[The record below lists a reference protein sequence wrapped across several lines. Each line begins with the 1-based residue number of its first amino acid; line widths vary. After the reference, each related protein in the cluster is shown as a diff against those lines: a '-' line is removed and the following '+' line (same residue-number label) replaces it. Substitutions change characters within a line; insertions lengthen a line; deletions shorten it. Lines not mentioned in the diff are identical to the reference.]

1 MNEVSLNSVLND
13 ECAYQAD
20 VMWCRET
27 DEGLPSGGAV
37 ERKREDVKQHDA
49 ATIMARTRTL
59 ALCEVVLKLFA
70 SLLFFGLEST
80 ASASH
85 A

>member
-37 ERKREDVKQHDA
+37 GRKREDVKQHDA
-49 ATIMARTRTL
+49 ATITARTRTL